1 VVFAYIYL
9 LITIV
14 QLRTSLCI
22 AVVADDAF
30 STNVNM
36 VFSADGRILNE
47 NLCKFKNYA
56 AKRLIREFPT
66 KGWSVSSVNKLLK
79 KLRDTGTTARR
90 AGSGRRRIAR
100 IDDNVDSVNELVLSQ
115 EGAPKTHQST
125 RQIARETGIHHSSV
139 YRIVRQDLKL
149 KCLKKHR
156 TQELTAANCASR
168 LIRAK
173 KRLHLFPASV
183 VDFICFT
190 DEKIFSV
197 ATPNNLQND
206 RVYIPAT
213 MKKRKTPAEQ
223 LLIVG
228 LYGYLMF
235 A

>member
-1 VVFAYIYL
+1 MVFAYIYL

-22 AVVADDAF
+22 AVVADDTF

-36 VFSADGRILNE
+36 VFSADDCISVE
-47 NLCKFKNYA
+47 NLCKFKNYG

-66 KGWSVSSVNKLLK
+66 KSWSVSSVNKLLK
-79 KLRDTGTTARR
+79 KLQDTGTTARC
-90 AGSGRRRIAR
+90 AGSGRCRSAR

-115 EGAPKTHQST
+115 EGAPRPRRST
-125 RQIARETGIHHSSV
+125 RHIARETGIHHSSV
-139 YRIVRQDLKL
+139 YHIVRRDLKL
-149 KCLKKHR
+149 KWLKKR
-156 TQELTAANCASR
+156 RAQELTAANCASR

-173 KRLHLFPASV
+173 KLLHLFPASI
-183 VDFICFT
+183 VDFIFFT

-197 ATPNNLQND
+197 VAPTNLQND
-206 RVYIPAT
+206 HVYVPAT
-213 MKKRKTPAEQ
+213 MKKCKTPAEQ

-228 LYGYLMF
+228 LYCYLMF

>member
-1 VVFAYIYL
+1 
-9 LITIV
+9 
-14 QLRTSLCI
+14 
-22 AVVADDAF
+22 
-30 STNVNM
+30 M
-36 VFSADGRILNE
+36 
-47 NLCKFKNYA
+47 
-56 AKRLIREFPT
+56 
-66 KGWSVSSVNKLLK
+66 LK

-90 AGSGRRRIAR
+90 AGSGRRRSTR

-115 EGAPKTHQST
+115 EGAPKTHRST
-125 RQIARETGIHHSSV
+125 RQIARETGVHHSSV

-156 TQELTAANCASR
+156 AQELTAANCTSR

-173 KRLHLFPASV
+173 KVWHLFPASV
-183 VDFICFT
+183 VDFIFFT

-206 RVYIPAT
+206 RVYVPAT
-213 MKKRKTPAEQ
+213 MKKCKTPAEQ